1 MFIDTHSRKAM
12 EQGICNYFNIS
23 PRELSVLFAKAGR
36 ESRKESYIDGDIFNN
51 VINNF
56 INAKMPNAPVD
67 QVLFFHLSRRLN
79 SAKDNQTGKNLYD
92 LLSTE
97 NEITEFL
104 KNHDVEFSP
113 VDRHLDLLYKGKAVS
128 LSDTYK
134 EHVPYLCEL
143 PEIYPLKQA

>member
-1 MFIDTHSRKAM
+1 MFIDTHSREAM

-23 PRELSVLFAKAGR
+23 LREFLVLFAKAGR
-36 ESRKESYIDGDIFNN
+36 KSQKEYYIDGDIFNN

-56 INAKMPNAPVD
+56 IDAKMPNTPVD

-97 NEITEFL
+97 NETTEFL

-113 VDRHLDLLYKGKAVS
+113 VDKHLELIYKGKVVS
-128 LSDTYK
+128 LRIHT
-134 EHVPYLCEL
+134 
-143 PEIYPLKQA
+143 EITFHI